1 MGWRPRTRGSLEPR
15 HGTSMKVDAPLA
27 LNEQSYQPK
36 QVVKQFA
43 PKNKVVKQGARARAP
58 LHTGPLSNTTTW
70 RALFRSLE
78 RLLRFVGKVHSVA
91 WACYLK
97 LVNGE
102 TSLLADKVALQHSLR
117 EKLAH
122 CEQHS
127 GTPSRGTST
136 HARLKPREAV

>member
-91 WACYLK
+91 WACYLE
-97 LVNGE
+97 LVYGE
-102 TSLLADKVALQHSLR
+102 TSLLADKVLDVSLFNILYV
-117 EKLAH
+117 KSSLTV
-122 CEQHS
+122 S
-127 GTPSRGTST
+127 NTP
-136 HARLKPREAV
+136 ARLPEALLRTPD